1 MVTAMSENWFT
12 KDDILNL
19 DQEHFPLLVL
29 SYNYR
34 SFLSV
39 GITWKTEG
47 AYNHLMWAYRPG
59 IFATQDWWYRE
70 VNMEKYMTSHRLK
83 FWTNKNW
90 QKRQKQILNI
100 RIHAELV
107 KPRWKT
113 RYDLLAILGQA
124 IGVTGIQVPWTN
136 ICSDHA
142 DYLKLV
148 DPRYNLVHPSP
159 QDVNEWLKLHE
170 DYQVFGRF
178 VND

>member
-1 MVTAMSENWFT
+1 MANKWLT
-12 KDDILNL
+12 KYEILNL
-19 DQEHFPLLVL
+19 DKEHFPLLVL

-34 SFLSV
+34 SFIST
-39 GITWKTEG
+39 GITAKTRG

-70 VNMEKYMTSHRLK
+70 VKMQKYLKHHRLK
-83 FWTNKNW
+83 FWTNPAW
-90 QKRQKQILNI
+90 THRQKHLLKI

-113 RYDLLAILGQA
+113 RYDLLAILGQLVG
-124 IGVTGIQVPWTN
+124 ITGIQVPWTN

-148 DPRYNLVHPSP
+148 DRRYNLVHPSP
-159 QDVNEWLKLHE
+159 ASVNAWLKLHS
-170 DYQVFGRF
+170 DYKVFGRF